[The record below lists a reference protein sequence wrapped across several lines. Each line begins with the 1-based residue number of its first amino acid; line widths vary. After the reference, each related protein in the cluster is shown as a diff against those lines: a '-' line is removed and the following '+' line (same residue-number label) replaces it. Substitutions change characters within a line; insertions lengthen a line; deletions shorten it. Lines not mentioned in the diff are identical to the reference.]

1 MAPAGRVDPVQFLRR
16 EFPGMI
22 GRFVQ
27 LVYLCTSF
35 VSSEQVSTYVKTL
48 GAYCTHAFRFPAVRN
63 ANIDNLVRISKFSKF

>member
-16 EFPGMI
+16 EFHGMI

-27 LVYLCTSF
+27 LVYLCSTSF
-35 VSSEQVSTYVKTL
+35 VSSEQVSISKL
-48 GAYCTHAFRFPAVRN
+48 WAHAFRFPAVRN